1 MSEVVALA
9 PTGMLAS
16 GFLPTSFAE
25 GMRRRPHFIGQ
36 DSGSTDGGPDALGC
50 GKPHFSRS
58 AYKRDLEL
66 MLRGAREAKIPLLIG
81 SAGSCGSDGAVEF
94 IADIIRE
101 IAREHGLHFKLALI
115 RAEQGKEY
123 LQKKLKAGRIKPLWP
138 SGPLTPETIAR
149 AEHVVGMMGAEPFI
163 AALDAGAE
171 VVLAGRSSDTSIF
184 ASYLT
189 RAGID
194 PGIAWH
200 AAKILECGAA
210 CVVQRRN
217 PDCMLAVVRD
227 DHFIVEPTSPELRCS
242 PQSVASHTLYENG
255 DPFHLLEP
263 AGMLDTEFA
272 RYEAVSDRAVKVS
285 GSRFKPAKQYTVKL
299 EAAEKAGYQ
308 SLVIGGIRDPF
319 IIQQLDAWLAGL
331 RDRIIERVHNIYAG
345 KVEEKDYTLY
355 FRVYGRDGVMGPLEP
370 EKEIRG
376 HEVGLLIE
384 VTAAAPEM
392 ATAIAKSVSHLAAH
406 HPIPQWSGLI
416 TGVAFPYGLT
426 AIDRGLVYRFSMHHV
441 VEVDDPLEMFR
452 TELLTI

>member
-1 MSEVVALA
+1 MTEVVALA

-16 GFLPTSFAE
+16 GFLPASFVE
-25 GMRRRPHFIGQ
+25 GMRRQPHFIGQ
-36 DSGSTDGGPDALGC
+36 DSGSTDGGPEPLGC
-50 GKPHFSRS
+50 GKPSFSRS

-66 MLRGAREAKIPLLIG
+66 MVRGSRDAKIPLLIG
-81 SAGSCGSDGAVEF
+81 SAGSCGSDVALEF

-115 RAEQGKEY
+115 HAEQAKEY
-123 LQKKLKAGRIKPLWP
+123 LKKKLEVGRITPLWP
-138 SGPLTPETIAR
+138 SGPLARETIER
-149 AEHVVGMMGAEPFI
+149 AEHIVGMMGAEPFI
-163 AALDAGAE
+163 AALNAGAD

-184 ASYLT
+184 ASYLI

-194 PGIAWH
+194 HGIAWH
-200 AAKILECGAA
+200 VAKILECGAA
-210 CVVQRRN
+210 CVVHRRN
-217 PDCMLAVVRD
+217 PDCMLGIVRE
-227 DHFIVEPTSPELRCS
+227 DHFIVEPTNPELRCS

-272 RYEAVSDRAVKVS
+272 RYEAVSERAVKVS
-285 GSRFKPAKQYTVKL
+285 GSRFVPANQYTVKL

-308 SLVIGGIRDPF
+308 SVVIGGIRDPF
-319 IIQQLDAWLAGL
+319 IIQQLDSWLAGL
-331 RDRIIERVHNIYAG
+331 RDRIVERVHNIYAG
-345 KVEEKDYTLY
+345 KVQEKDYTLY

-384 VTAAAPEM
+384 VTAAAPEL
-392 ATAIAKSVSHLAAH
+392 ASAIAKSVSHLAAH

-452 TELLTI
+452 TELVTI

>member
-1 MSEVVALA
+1 MAEVIALA

-36 DSGSTDGGPDALGC
+36 DSGSTDGGPEPLGC
-50 GKPHFSRS
+50 GKPSFSRS

-81 SAGSCGSDGAVEF
+81 SAGSSGCDLGLEF
-94 IADIIRE
+94 IAEIIQE
-101 IAREHGLHFKLALI
+101 IAREHGLHFKLAMI
-115 RAEQGKEY
+115 HAEQSKAY
-123 LQKKLKAGRIKPLWP
+123 LKKKLAAGRIKPLWP
-138 SGPLTPETIAR
+138 SGPLADETIER
-149 AEHVVGMMGAEPFI
+149 AEHIVGMMGAEPFM

-171 VVLAGRSSDTSIF
+171 VVLAGRASDTSIF
-184 ASYLT
+184 ASYLI

-194 PGIAWH
+194 RGVAWH

-210 CVVQRRN
+210 AVVNRRN

-227 DHFIVEPTSPELRCS
+227 DHFIVEPTNPELRCS

-255 DPFHLLEP
+255 DPFHLQEP

-272 RYEAVSDRAVKVS
+272 RYEAVSDRAVRVS
-285 GSRFKPAKQYTVKL
+285 GSQFVPAKQYTVKL

-308 SLVIGGIRDPF
+308 SVVVGGIRDPF
-319 IIQQLDAWLAGL
+319 IIQQLDSWLAGL
-331 RDRIIERVHNIYAG
+331 RERIVERVHNIYAG
-345 KVEEKDYTLY
+345 KVRERDYRLH

-384 VTAAAPEM
+384 VTAAAPDL
-392 ATAIAKSVSHLAAH
+392 ASAIAKSVSHLAAH

-426 AIDRGLVYRFSMHHV
+426 AIDRGLVYRFSMQHV

-452 TELLTI
+452 TEFSTI